1 MSSGEFRHLVRVSGF
16 DCRGDL
22 QAWVALTK
30 IKGVN
35 RRFALA
41 VLRVL
46 DIDPWER
53 LGYLSEEDIS
63 RIDEV
68 IKNPVENGIPVW
80 FLNRRKDVW
89 TGEDKHIVGADL
101 IYVLKRDIDVMKKA
115 KSWKGIRHALGLKV
129 RGQKTRTSGRKGITI
144 GVTKSKKEK
153 AREKAR
159 KLG

>member
-1 MSSGEFRHLVRVSGF
+1 MSSGDFRHLVRVSGF

-30 IKGVN
+30 IKGVS

-46 DIDPWER
+46 DIDPWQR
-53 LGYLSEEDIS
+53 MGYLSEEDVS
-63 RIDEV
+63 RIEEV
-68 IKNPVENGIPVW
+68 IKNPVENGIPEW

-89 TGEDKHIVGADL
+89 TGEDKHLVGADL
-101 IYVLKRDIDVMKKA
+101 SYVLKRDIDIMKKT

-129 RGQKTRTSGRKGITI
+129 RGQKTRTTGRRGLTL
-144 GVTKSKKEK
+144 GVSKRKKEE
-153 AREKAR
+153 EKAR
-159 KLG
+159 K

>member
-1 MSSGEFRHLVRVSGF
+1 
-16 DCRGDL
+16 
-22 QAWVALTK
+22 
-30 IKGVN
+30 
-35 RRFALA
+35 
-41 VLRVL
+41 
-46 DIDPWER
+46 

-89 TGEDKHIVGADL
+89 AGEDKHIVGADL

-144 GVTKSKKEK
+144 GVTKGKKEK

>member
-1 MSSGEFRHLVRVSGF
+1 MSSEEFRHLVRVSGF

-30 IKGVN
+30 IKGVS

-46 DIDPWER
+46 DIDPWQR
-53 LGYLSEEDIS
+53 MGYLSEEDVS
-63 RIDEV
+63 RIEEV
-68 IKNPVENGIPVW
+68 IKNPVENGIPEW

-89 TGEDKHIVGADL
+89 TGEDKHLVGADL
-101 IYVLKRDIDVMKKA
+101 RYVLKRDIDIMKKT

-129 RGQKTRTSGRKGITI
+129 RGQKTRTTGRRGLTL
-144 GVTKSKKEK
+144 GVSKRKKEE
-153 AREKAR
+153 EKAR
-159 KLG
+159 K